1 MVNNQSF
8 SITKIH
14 LFKFL
19 LNNKL
24 IDTDHIYCV
33 SYIHPVVDVLS
44 YECKGG
50 DSVKKITFKHLAAA
64 VTTAAFVAPLAA
76 LAQVNTGEYPTLASE
91 FGLGSNTD
99 VKTVIIQIIKLLLG
113 FLGLVAVI
121 IVLYGGFQ
129 WMTAAGNEERV
140 TSARATLTAGLIGL
154 IIILSA
160 YAIASF
166 VITTVIQQTA

>member
-1 MVNNQSF
+1 M
-8 SITKIH
+8 K
-14 LFKFL
+14 KFTL
-19 LNNKL
+19 
-24 IDTDHIYCV
+24 
-33 SYIHPVVDVLS
+33 
-44 YECKGG
+44 
-50 DSVKKITFKHLAAA
+50 KHLAAA
-64 VTTAAFVAPLAA
+64 ATSAAILAPMAAF
-76 LAQVNTGEYPTLASE
+76 AQVNPDEYTTLATQ

-99 VKTVIIQIIKLLLG
+99 IKSVVINIIRLLLG

-140 TSARATLTAGLIGL
+140 ASARATLTAGLIGL

-166 VITTVIQQTA
+166 VITTVITQTQLE